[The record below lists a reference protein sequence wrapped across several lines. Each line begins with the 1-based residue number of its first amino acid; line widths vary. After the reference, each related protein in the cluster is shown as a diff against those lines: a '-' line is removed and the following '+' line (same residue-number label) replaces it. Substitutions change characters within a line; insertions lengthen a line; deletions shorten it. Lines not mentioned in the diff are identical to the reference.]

1 MAKGQSMEPSS
12 SGGSGLSVFD
22 GVLIVG
28 GGLIALFVAF
38 EVLGFIAGV
47 LWFLVKLIVVVAL
60 IGLVVKLVF
69 RRRS

>member
-1 MAKGQSMEPSS
+1 VAKGQSIEPSS
-12 SGGSGLSVFD
+12 NGRTGLSVFD

-28 GGLIALFVAF
+28 GGIIVVA
-38 EVLGFIAGV
+38 VAVSLLGFLATVVWTVVKFII
-47 LWFLVKLIVVVAL
+47 LVAV